1 MENYISHDSCRLCGH
16 KPLDPLLDLGEQFI
30 SDFVSKELVGSGRKA
45 PLNLVKCG
53 NCTLIQLRDTAPQE
67 LLFTGNYWYKSGV
80 TQTMRKA
87 LHDLYEVGIKES
99 NLLSGDYVLDIGA
112 NDGTLLEFF
121 KEDFI
126 TVGCEPALNLQT
138 ELTGRCDYVLD
149 KLWSIDELQKKLDID
164 VKKRFKLIYAIG
176 MFYDLDKPVEF
187 VHDIAKCLDENG
199 VFISQ
204 LMCLQSMLNAND
216 LGNICHEHIEYY
228 SFESLKYLFEKCD
241 LEIYKIE
248 VNDIN
253 GGSYRIF
260 ARKFKKGS
268 ISFEE
273 NVNEETL
280 LNFKKEIEI
289 NRKLCVDFIR
299 EERAKGKKIHLY
311 GASTKGNTILQYYK
325 LTSEE
330 IDFASERSEPKL
342 GLFTIGTGIPIVSEE
357 FSREQNPDYYFVM
370 PWAFIDEF
378 VERERDWL
386 KRGGK
391 FILPLPKFKILSYE
405 DLNDK

>member
-1 MENYISHDSCRLCGH
+1 
-16 KPLDPLLDLGEQFI
+16 LLDLGEQFI

>member
-30 SDFVSKELVGSGRKA
+30 SDFVNKELVGSGRKA

-126 TVGCEPALNLQT
+126 TVGCEPALNLQS

-187 VHDIAKCLDENG
+187 VQDIAKCLDENG

-299 EERAKGKKIHLY
+299 EERAKGKKTHLY

-325 LTSEE
+325 LTSDE

-391 FILPLPKFKILSYE
+391 FILPLPKFKILSYG

>member
-1 MENYISHDSCRLCGH
+1 
-16 KPLDPLLDLGEQFI
+16 
-30 SDFVSKELVGSGRKA
+30 
-45 PLNLVKCG
+45 
-53 NCTLIQLRDTAPQE
+53 
-67 LLFTGNYWYKSGV
+67 
-80 TQTMRKA
+80 
-87 LHDLYEVGIKES
+87 
-99 NLLSGDYVLDIGA
+99 
-112 NDGTLLEFF
+112 
-121 KEDFI
+121 
-126 TVGCEPALNLQT
+126 
-138 ELTGRCDYVLD
+138 
-149 KLWSIDELQKKLDID
+149 
-164 VKKRFKLIYAIG
+164 

-325 LTSEE
+325 LTSDE

>member
-1 MENYISHDSCRLCGH
+1 
-16 KPLDPLLDLGEQFI
+16 
-30 SDFVSKELVGSGRKA
+30 
-45 PLNLVKCG
+45 
-53 NCTLIQLRDTAPQE
+53 
-67 LLFTGNYWYKSGV
+67 
-80 TQTMRKA
+80 MRKA

-126 TVGCEPALNLQT
+126 TVGCEPALNLQS

-325 LTSEE
+325 LTSDE

>member
-126 TVGCEPALNLQT
+126 TVGCEPAINLQS

-149 KLWSIDELQKKLDID
+149 KLWSIEELQKKLDID

-187 VHDIAKCLDENG
+187 VRDIAKCLDENG

-228 SFESLKYLFEKCD
+228 SFESLKFLFEKCD

-273 NVNEETL
+273 NVTEETL

-299 EERAKGKKIHLY
+299 EEREKGKKIHLY
-311 GASTKGNTILQYYK
+311 GASTKGNTILQYYN
-325 LTSEE
+325 LTSDE

>member
-126 TVGCEPALNLQT
+126 TVGCEPAINLQS

-149 KLWSIDELQKKLDID
+149 KLWSIEELQKKLDID

-228 SFESLKYLFEKCD
+228 SFESLKFLFEKCD

-273 NVNEETL
+273 NVSEETL

-299 EERAKGKKIHLY
+299 EEREKGKKIHLY
-311 GASTKGNTILQYYK
+311 GASTKGNTILQYYN
-325 LTSEE
+325 LTSDE

-378 VERERDWL
+378 VEREGDWL

>member
-126 TVGCEPALNLQT
+126 TVGCEPALNLQS

-325 LTSEE
+325 LTSDE

>member
-325 LTSEE
+325 LTSDE

-391 FILPLPKFKILSYE
+391 FCHFPNLKFYPMRI
-405 DLNDK
+405 

>member
-216 LGNICHEHIEYY
+216 LGNI
-228 SFESLKYLFEKCD
+228 
-241 LEIYKIE
+241 
-248 VNDIN
+248 
-253 GGSYRIF
+253 
-260 ARKFKKGS
+260 
-268 ISFEE
+268 
-273 NVNEETL
+273 
-280 LNFKKEIEI
+280 
-289 NRKLCVDFIR
+289 
-299 EERAKGKKIHLY
+299 
-311 GASTKGNTILQYYK
+311 
-325 LTSEE
+325 
-330 IDFASERSEPKL
+330 
-342 GLFTIGTGIPIVSEE
+342 
-357 FSREQNPDYYFVM
+357 
-370 PWAFIDEF
+370 
-378 VERERDWL
+378 
-386 KRGGK
+386 
-391 FILPLPKFKILSYE
+391 
-405 DLNDK
+405 